1 MRKKTQIA
9 NLKKDLE
16 KLTAIVSHLAITQQ
30 RQQQLPT
37 ATEKPS
43 KKPRKVLNHQ
53 TKNRPNNP
61 PRHLENWTAAETT
74 ICFDLRKAGWEYTAI
89 GHHVGRTSGAV
100 QHRLSSLGL
109 LA

>member
-30 RQQQLPT
+30 RQQQPLKT
-37 ATEKPS
+37 TEKPS

-53 TKNRPNNP
+53 TKKNPNNP
-61 PRHLENWTAAETT
+61 ARHLENWTEAETT
-74 ICFDLRKAGWEYTAI
+74 ICFDLRKAGWEYQAI
-89 GHHVGRTSGAV
+89 GKYVGRTSAAV